1 MKSKRKIGIGLLGL
15 GVVGS
20 EVASGIT
27 RELERWEQRVGIPLE
42 LMRVL
47 VKDLTKVRPVQ
58 IDPALLTT
66 EPSSIINDPDVDVL
80 VEMLGSIEP
89 ANTYIRQAISKGKH
103 VVTANK
109 EVMAIYGAELIGLAE
124 SSGVNLLYE
133 ASVAGG
139 IPIIGPLRKDLLA
152 NEFSSLRAIINGT
165 TNYILGRMAKEGV
178 SFESALLNAKE
189 LGYAEPDPSMDIDG
203 TDAAHKMAILASLV
217 FHTKVS
223 LDEVYKE
230 GISNLDATD
239 FQYAKEFGFEIKLLG
254 IVNRNGNDLIIRVHP
269 VLIPEGQLL
278 AKVDGVFNAIELNG
292 DLVGRIVVHG
302 LGAGPYPTS
311 SALIGDI
318 LEAARS
324 IHMNIKPHRGV
335 STNDGLNVV
344 PMDSLVTEYY
354 VRMSLADRAGVLSK
368 ITSVFG
374 DLDISIAS
382 VIQKSVKSDGEIADF
397 VIMTHP
403 SLESHM
409 RQAIPRLTGLEEVK
423 DVNNVIRVER

>member
-20 EVASGIT
+20 EVASGIA

-42 LMRVL
+42 LIRVL
-47 VKDLTKVRPVQ
+47 VRDLTKLRPVS
-58 IDPALLTT
+58 IDQSLLTT
-66 EPSSIINDPDVDVL
+66 EASSIIDDPNIDVL
-80 VEMLGSIEP
+80 VEVLGSIEP
-89 ANTYIRQAISKGKH
+89 ANTYIRQAIGKGKH

-109 EVMAIYGAELIGLAE
+109 EVMAVYGPELIELAE
-124 SSGVNLLYE
+124 SAGVNLLYE
-133 ASVAGG
+133 ASVGG
-139 IPIIGPLRKDLLA
+139 GMPIIGPLRKDLLA
-152 NEFSSLRAIINGT
+152 NEFNSLHAIINGT
-165 TNYILGRMAKEGV
+165 TNYILGRMSKEGV
-178 SFESALLNAKE
+178 SFESALLDAKE

-203 TDAAHKMAILASLV
+203 TDAAHKLAILASLV

-223 LDEVYKE
+223 LKDVYKE
-230 GISNLDATD
+230 GISSLDATD
-239 FQYAKEFGFEIKLLG
+239 FQYAKGFGFEIKLLG
-254 IVNRNGNDLIIRVHP
+254 IANRYDNNLIIRVHP
-269 VLIPEGQLL
+269 VLIPEEQLL

-292 DLVGRIVVHG
+292 DLVGRIVIHG

-311 SALIGDI
+311 SAVIGDI

-324 IHMNIKPHRGV
+324 IYMNVKPLQGV
-335 STNDGLNVV
+335 SINEGLNVV

-354 VRMSLADRAGVLSK
+354 VRMSLADRAGVLPK

-382 VIQKSVKSDGEIADF
+382 VIQKSVNSDGGIADF

-409 RQAIPRLTGLEEVK
+409 RQAIPRLTSLEEVK